1 MDLDGTRILVAG
13 ATGAL
18 GGRLARDLHAAGASV
33 ALAGRDAS
41 RLSALAGELDAPAVG
56 FELLD
61 PASARDALTQGAQAL
76 GGLDAL
82 VIATGV
88 VAFGPA
94 DALDDDIARTL
105 FAVNVTGPM
114 ALIAEALPHLPDGG
128 AVVALSAVVAD
139 FPTAG
144 MAAYSASKAALSAY
158 LTALRREIRRR
169 RITVLDVRPPHIDTG
184 LAGRALAGEPPA
196 LGAGLDAGILT
207 GAVLAGMRDG
217 ARTIAW
223 DARARSLTTS

>member
-1 MDLDGTRILVAG
+1 MDLDGARILVAG

-18 GGRLARDLHAAGASV
+18 GGRLARGLHAAGARV
-33 ALAGRDAS
+33 AVAGRDAS
-41 RLSALAGELDAPAVG
+41 RLATLAGELDAPAVEL
-56 FELLD
+56 ELLD
-61 PASARDALTQGAQAL
+61 PASARHAAVHAAQAL

-82 VIATGV
+82 VIATGA

-94 DALDDDIARTL
+94 DALDDDVARAL
-105 FAVNVTGPM
+105 FAVNVLGP
-114 ALIAEALPHLPDGG
+114 AGLIAEGLPHLADGG

-158 LTALRREIRRR
+158 LTALRREVRRR

-196 LGAGLDAGILT
+196 LGAGLDPDVLT
-207 GAVLAGMRDG
+207 AAVLAGMRDD
-217 ARTIAW
+217 AKVIAW
-223 DARARSLTTS
+223 DPRARSLTAS